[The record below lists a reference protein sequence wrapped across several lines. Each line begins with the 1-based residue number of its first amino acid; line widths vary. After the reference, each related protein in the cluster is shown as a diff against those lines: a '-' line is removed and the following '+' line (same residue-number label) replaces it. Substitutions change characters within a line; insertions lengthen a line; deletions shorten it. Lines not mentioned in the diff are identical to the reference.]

1 MLNNKVKD
9 MYEKRSVAKL
19 IVNFALAI
27 WLILGS
33 GILMLEELKEEAKKG
48 GTITGEV
55 YLKEGGISLAG
66 EKIKIYRDS
75 NVYKTVTTGRNG
87 HYKITLPRGQYTV
100 LLKDEGYSIDFKQR
114 VSLKAGNTVHCK
126 DIVGE
131 KNA

>member
-1 MLNNKVKD
+1 MN
-9 MYEKRSVAKL
+9 EEREVARFIINVDL
-19 IVNFALAI
+19 VRFIVNFALVMF
-27 WLILGS
+27 LVLGS
-33 GILMLEELKEEAKKG
+33 GILILDDLKK
-48 GTITGEV
+48 GTITGEA

-66 EKIKIYRDS
+66 EKIKICKGS

-87 HYKITLPRGQYTV
+87 HYKITLPSGRYTV
-100 LLKDEGYSIDFKQR
+100 LLKDKKYSIDFQQR